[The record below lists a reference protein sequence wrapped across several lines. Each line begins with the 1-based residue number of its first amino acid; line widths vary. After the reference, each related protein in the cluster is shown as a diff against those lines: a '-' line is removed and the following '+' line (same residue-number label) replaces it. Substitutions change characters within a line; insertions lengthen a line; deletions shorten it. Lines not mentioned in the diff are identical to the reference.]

1 MNPKSIERALDRY
14 RAFKD
19 EDVRRRLAIFG
30 PLILEAAAI
39 SNELDDEDV
48 VVEREPTADETIAAS
63 KPNGTP
69 LLRAGFV
76 RINADSFCR
85 CAKHLGSVLL
95 KSLELDEK
103 LGSAAQHFDYA
114 PYCTEALVR
123 TASENP
129 HGYLEAVVKLWDSGD
144 ADEAL
149 LDIFVLPVLG
159 ETLRAYLTRFAE
171 KASGLLE
178 RSEEQKPSY
187 SRTNTCFC
195 CGSEPDIA
203 AVVETTLR
211 GNVKK
216 LFCSTCGASWL
227 YERIRC
233 VRCGNDVVSEL
244 TYISDEA
251 DDMHRMHVCSKC
263 GGAMPTLFAMGDE
276 LTFSADIEAI
286 VLTGLEEAYDAAVRE
301 GTVPKPILKPVDS
314 TQVGRAPGRQN

>member
-76 RINADSFCR
+76 LINADSFCR

-103 LGSAAQHFDYA
+103 LGSAAQHFDFA

-286 VLTGLEEAYDAAVRE
+286 VLTGLEELSLIHISEPTR
-301 GTVPKPILKPVDS
+301 P
-314 TQVGRAPGRQN
+314 

>member
-1 MNPKSIERALDRY
+1 M
-14 RAFKD
+14 
-19 EDVRRRLAIFG
+19 
-30 PLILEAAAI
+30 
-39 SNELDDEDV
+39 
-48 VVEREPTADETIAAS
+48 
-63 KPNGTP
+63 
-69 LLRAGFV
+69 
-76 RINADSFCR
+76 
-85 CAKHLGSVLL
+85 
-95 KSLELDEK
+95 
-103 LGSAAQHFDYA
+103 
-114 PYCTEALVR
+114 
-123 TASENP
+123 
-129 HGYLEAVVKLWDSGD
+129 VKLWDSGD

-301 GTVPKPILKPVDS
+301 GTVPKPILKLVDS